1 VAAGC
6 ELRAKGFSLQ
16 SVNLKAFAR
25 FSSHDDNPT
34 FLTTSW
40 PIMSECATRRLL
52 EDLTVGQALATK
64 MPITSTLLSTAL
76 ASGAH

>member
-1 VAAGC
+1 
-6 ELRAKGFSLQ
+6 
-16 SVNLKAFAR
+16 
-25 FSSHDDNPT
+25 
-34 FLTTSW
+34 
-40 PIMSECATRRLL
+40 MSECASRRLL